1 MIINLKEKELTSMI
15 INEYKANNKDIIK
28 LNIYAIKPLKSL
40 TLIFGEY
47 SNLLYVKELSKLITK
62 NTLNISTLI
71 IPINETKFF

>member
-1 MIINLKEKELTSMI
+1 MIINLKEKKLTSKI
-15 INEYKANNKDIIK
+15 INEDKANNKDIIK

>member
-1 MIINLKEKELTSMI
+1 MIINLKEKKLTSKI
-15 INEYKANNKDIIK
+15 INEDKTNNKDIIK